1 MFSAHAEAPPRP
13 VRSSISGRVSYS
25 LPGVFNPLR
34 FSPFRPSRKS
44 ARGGRRVQGP
54 PGSTVSPWTAASSPV
69 RVSTGSRSS
78 PGQGPSPH
86 ERHGTPARSLPPRR
100 PGPGPRTPSPPRRD
114 RVKHSRC
121 GDLGAKIAG
130 ARRQKRSHPQ
140 GWQGIGSAEV
150 RKFEAL
156 DEPCLPPLAGEGGS
170 RRLTDGGYDDAGSP
184 SAHSETDIST
194 PDVTPI
200 RPLRGHLPPQEGE
213 GSHGH
218 RLDPDDAP
226 SDHG

>member
-1 MFSAHAEAPPRP
+1 MPRAFAVGAEMFSAFAEAPPRP

-25 LPGVFNPLR
+25 LPGVFSPLR

-69 RVSTGSRSS
+69 RVSTDSRSS

-114 RVKHSRC
+114 RYSIADAGTWAGRSPRSGVRNGRIPRWSKGSGRPRFASWRRWTSLPSPSCGGRWQPEADGWGVRRC
-121 GDLGAKIAG
+121 GFATRTFGD
-130 ARRQKRSHPQ
+130 
-140 GWQGIGSAEV
+140 
-150 RKFEAL
+150 
-156 DEPCLPPLAGEGGS
+156 
-170 RRLTDGGYDDAGSP
+170 
-184 SAHSETDIST
+184 
-194 PDVTPI
+194 
-200 RPLRGHLPPQEGE
+200 
-213 GSHGH
+213 
-218 RLDPDDAP
+218 
-226 SDHG
+226 